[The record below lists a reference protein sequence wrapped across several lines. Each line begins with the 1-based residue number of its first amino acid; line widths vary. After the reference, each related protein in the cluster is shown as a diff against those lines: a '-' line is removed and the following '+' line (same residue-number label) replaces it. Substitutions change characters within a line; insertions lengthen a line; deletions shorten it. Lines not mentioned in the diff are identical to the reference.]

1 MTDTSLVTPLLES
14 WQADPIAAKPA
25 FLALYDW
32 LAGQADVHLELVARP
47 GVSYSLRARHAG
59 QKARPFFAMVD
70 VVDDDPAERWLSVCF
85 FNDMVSDPDELGDF
99 APGGLF
105 EQDALC
111 LNLDEDNAA
120 MRAYILARLA
130 EAAQKAP
137 QY

>member
-1 MTDTSLVTPLLES
+1 MTDTNLVTPLLES
-14 WQADPIAAKPA
+14 WESDPIAAKPA

-32 LAGQADVHLELVARP
+32 LAGQAHVQLELVARP
-47 GVSYSLRARHAG
+47 GVSYSLRAKHAA
-59 QKARPFFAMVD
+59 QQVRPFFAMVD
-70 VVDDDPAERWLSVCF
+70 VVDDNPAERWLSVCF

-111 LNLDEDNAA
+111 LNLDEDSAS